1 MTKETI
7 ETVNELAEQF
17 GIAIDWTSENVM
29 PYLQDLINRYITVG
43 IWTNTLVLVIAIAV
57 CVIYIMIA
65 KKKIEEGSCYD
76 FEIICIGVGVVILC
90 GLIVSICV
98 AGLVEYICI
107 PEIKFA
113 RSIGD
118 ILQGG
123 YR

>member
-7 ETVNELAEQF
+7 ETVEELAKQF

-29 PYLQDLINRYITVG
+29 PYLQDLMNRYITVG
-43 IWTNTLVLVIAIAV
+43 IWTNALVLVIAIAV

-65 KKKIEEGSCYD
+65 KKKIEEDSYYD
-76 FEIICIGVGVVILC
+76 FEIVCIGVGVVILC
-90 GLIVSICV
+90 GLIVFTCV

-113 RSIGD
+113 RSISD
-118 ILQGG
+118 IL
-123 YR
+123 